1 MRLHSE
7 TVVRFETVI
16 EYRIIPGIRLPGERG
31 VMARTLLLACF
42 LFAWLFGAQGYAA
55 DTIEDYDACYKLKKE
70 DRLTCYDDIAE
81 RRQKASP
88 PSHAPV
94 SAPATQPGTRTVTGA
109 PATKPDALSATP
121 AAAEAA
127 GGFAKCK
134 DSFYSAD
141 RLRCYDEV
149 ANYSWWRCLTDCVW
163 GTGESPAKKADG
175 VDACKKICDDSERLY
190 EYDRMAG
197 LDPKPPGKSSY
208 LSKAWLLD
216 DESREKAGRWAIRAH
231 RENYFLLYTYNGNL
245 DKEPYESVNPG
256 TQLQDAE
263 SKFQIS
269 LKMKLLE
276 DIPVFGKKAD
286 VWAAYTQLSQW
297 QFWNWSNSAPFRET
311 NYEPEVLFNTRMGD
325 DLVRL
330 GRDPLKLQFIQVGLN
345 HQSNGQSEPLSRS
358 WNRLMANFG
367 VEWEPFDVVLKTWYR
382 LPESAENDDNPDI
395 DSYLGYG
402 ELWAGYHG
410 KTCGIDYHLGLM
422 FRNNLRFDE
431 DNRSTLQL
439 GFDFTCIGPLNCY
452 IQYFTGYGETLVDY
466 NHYTNRIG
474 VGVMIKDW

>member
-1 MRLHSE
+1 M
-7 TVVRFETVI
+7 T
-16 EYRIIPGIRLPGERG
+16 
-31 VMARTLLLACF
+31 RTLLTACF
-42 LFAWLFGAQGYAA
+42 LLAWLFGTSGYAA
-55 DTIEDYDACYKLKKE
+55 DTIEDYDACHKLTKE
-70 DRLTCYDDIAE
+70 DRLKCYEDIAE
-81 RRQKASP
+81 RRQKAA
-88 PSHAPV
+88 APV
-94 SAPATQPGTRTVTGA
+94 SAPAPQPGIQAVTPA
-109 PATKPDALSATP
+109 PVKTPETQSSTP

-127 GGFAKCK
+127 RGLVKCK
-134 DSFYSAD
+134 DAHYSAD
-141 RLRCYDEV
+141 RLRCYDEE
-149 ANYSWWRCLTDCVW
+149 AQYSWWKCLTDCVW
-163 GTGESPAKKADG
+163 RTEESAAKKTGG
-175 VDACKKICDDSERLY
+175 VDACTKICDDSERLY

-197 LDPKPPGKSSY
+197 LNPKPPSKSSY

-231 RENYFLLYTYNGNL
+231 RENYFLLYTYNGTL
-245 DKEPYESVNPG
+245 DKQPYESVNPD

-263 SKFQIS
+263 AKFQIS

-297 QFWNWSNSAPFRET
+297 QFWNWNYSAPFRET
-311 NYEPEVLFNTRMGD
+311 NYEPEVLFNIRMGD
-325 DLVRL
+325 EIVRL
-330 GRDPLKLQFIQVGLN
+330 GRDPLKLQFVQFGLN

-358 WNRLMANFG
+358 WNRLVANFG
-367 VEWEPFDVVLKTWYR
+367 FEWEPFDVVLKTWYR

-395 DSYLGYG
+395 DAYLGYG
-402 ELWAGYHG
+402 EIWAGYHG
-410 KTCGIDYHLGLM
+410 KACGIDYHFALM
-422 FRNNLRFDE
+422 FRNNLRFDD

-452 IQYFTGYGETLVDY
+452 IQYFTGYGETLIDY

>member
-1 MRLHSE
+1 MQ
-7 TVVRFETVI
+7 RF
-16 EYRIIPGIRLPGERG
+16 
-31 VMARTLLLACF
+31 LLF
-42 LFAWLFGAQGYAA
+42 
-55 DTIEDYDACYKLKKE
+55 
-70 DRLTCYDDIAE
+70 
-81 RRQKASP
+81 
-88 PSHAPV
+88 
-94 SAPATQPGTRTVTGA
+94 
-109 PATKPDALSATP
+109 
-121 AAAEAA
+121 
-127 GGFAKCK
+127 
-134 DSFYSAD
+134 AD

-367 VEWEPFDVVLKTWYR
+367 FEWEPFDVVLKTWYR